1 MRKLDPYQIRE
12 DFPMYHEHNSCFK
25 GKPLVYLDN
34 SATTFK
40 PYPVIESV
48 NHYYKDITAN
58 TRRGDY
64 S

>member
-12 DFPMYHEHNSCFK
+12 DFPMYHEHNSSFK

-40 PYPVIESV
+40 PYLSLI
-48 NHYYKDITAN
+48 HI
-58 TRRGDY
+58 
-64 S
+64 